1 MKMDKKKTVFVS
13 HDPHSVIHQ
22 HLLHSNNNNGHRTAR
37 SSFTLFSILCLCFM
51 LSFVVSPSS
60 ASGGVPS
67 DKKEEKL
74 ISILENLQ
82 LSIQEILYTIGSPSS
97 SKQGGRAGVPSS
109 SSSSLLSKS
118 SPGSRPPYSQR
129 PESGGKDYPSTS
141 LSGQREGKQ
150 LSSEEGSTSTSIG
163 GPPGNNGLSSDR
175 DSPPTG
181 RPGSSGSGDTFTP
194 AKKFGPGLPFRVSLW
209 LP

>member
-1 MKMDKKKTVFVS
+1 MKMDKKKTVSVS
-13 HDPHSVIHQ
+13 HDPHGVIHQ
-22 HLLHSNNNNGHRTAR
+22 HLLHSNNNGHRTAC
-37 SSFTLFSILCLCFM
+37 SSFTVFSILCLCFM

-60 ASGGVPS
+60 ASGGVPVS

-82 LSIQEILYTIGSPSS
+82 LSIQEILHTIGSPSS
-97 SKQGGRAGVPSS
+97 SRQGGRAGVSSS
-109 SSSSLLSKS
+109 SSSSLSKS
-118 SPGSRPPYSQR
+118 GSRPPYSQR
-129 PESGGKDYPSTS
+129 PESGAKDYPSTS

-150 LSSEEGSTSTSIG
+150 LSSEEGSTGTSIG

-175 DSPPTG
+175 DSPPSG

-194 AKKFGPGLPFRVSLW
+194 AKKFGPGLPFRVRF
-209 LP
+209 PF